1 MKNIKIFV
9 SHRID
14 IESFQVPNQL
24 FVNILCGAFRPHKD
38 IGLIG
43 DNTGDN
49 ISELQSY
56 FSELTVQYWAWKNQ
70 EADYYGLCHYRRY
83 LSFTKKTFPSY
94 PTKFVPEYSL
104 NKLTARKYGLLDF
117 DNIYKFTT
125 SYDCIAAE
133 PSPVKK
139 WIVPHSNYIPEN
151 TRDLWIKFGNVYEKD
166 IVLLEKIILE
176 KNPDYSNACKTYFN
190 ADSYTGFN

>member
-49 ISELQSY
+49 ISEQQPF

-83 LSFTKKTFPSY
+83 LSFTKKTLMVSMFMPNLTFAI
-94 PTKFVPEYSL
+94 PRLLL
-104 NKLTARKYGLLDF
+104 N
-117 DNIYKFTT
+117 T
-125 SYDCIAAE
+125 SAVI
-133 PSPVKK
+133 
-139 WIVPHSNYIPEN
+139 
-151 TRDLWIKFGNVYEKD
+151 
-166 IVLLEKIILE
+166 
-176 KNPDYSNACKTYFN
+176 
-190 ADSYTGFN
+190 